1 MRLLEGIGSRCVVVA
16 CACAGVLAW
25 AAGPALADGTSPDYP
40 GSILHVTTEGQTVV
54 GNTLTIIA
62 TGSNAATT
70 DPVTGEPETYDFGVQ
85 IIDVNR
91 SIISLPCYADFSSE
105 LNLTFRTG
113 AYLLTPTAIPEQPQ
127 SGPFQPVSFQAP
139 LNGTPGQWLICAY
152 TVNGLS
158 GGDTADDA
166 AWASTQ
172 IDLLPRSGATTGQSG
187 RGKPAEIARP
197 SVRRAGGRLQCA
209 RGSWS
214 GHPTSYRYRWTVVH
228 ASGVAGVQSSL
239 GVTSALVG
247 HQVECSVTA
256 KSSKGSATATSRPF
270 RVT

>member
-1 MRLLEGIGSRCVVVA
+1 
-16 CACAGVLAW
+16 VLAW
-25 AAGPALADGTSPDYP
+25 AASPALADGTNPDYP
-40 GSILHVTTEGQTVV
+40 GSILHVTTAGRTVV

-70 DPVTGEPETYDFGVQ
+70 NPVTGEPATFDFGVQ
-85 IIDVNR
+85 FIDVKR

-105 LNLTFRTG
+105 LNLTFRRG
-113 AYLLTPTAIPEQPQ
+113 AYLLTPTSIPEQPE
-127 SGPFQPVSFQAP
+127 SGPFQPVRYQVP

-158 GGDTADDA
+158 GGDTQDDA

-172 IDLLPRSGATTGQSG
+172 IDLLPRSGSTTGQGSG
-187 RGKPAEIARP
+187 GGKPANVVRP
-197 SVRRAGGRLQCA
+197 SVRRSGGRLQCA

-214 GHPTSYRYRWTVVH
+214 GHPASYRYRWTVLH

-239 GVTSALVG
+239 AVTSTLRG

-256 KSSKGSATATSRPF
+256 RNTLGTRTATSQPF